1 MRNYIRFL
9 GCLFFLSMSALSS
22 APLLALEQSFSF
34 ENACQQ
40 QDFDNLLKEIRC
52 VTCPNQNIAD
62 SNAPVAK
69 AMQEEIFQRLKK
81 GESTLAI
88 REYLL
93 SHYGDYVFY
102 RPLMK
107 KQTWLLWGGPF
118 LMLLI
123 GFIFYLKTVFTAKR
137 AA

>member
-1 MRNYIRFL
+1 MRHHAVII
-9 GCLFFLSMSALSS
+9 FFLAVF
-22 APLLALEQSFSF
+22 LLPSQGFTVAQQFVF
-34 ENACQQ
+34 ENTCQQ

-69 AMQEEIFQRLKK
+69 AMQEEIFQRLQK
-81 GESTLAI
+81 GESALSI

-93 SHYGDYVFY
+93 SHYGDYIFY

-118 LMLLI
+118 LMFFFGLI
-123 GFIFYLKTVFTAKR
+123 FCLKTLITAKR